1 MKEKIISAV
10 IYILTTA
17 LGAFAYLYP
26 LIDSSGHLVGIT
38 SRSNDLPLMMAVLL
52 ALCILVLIYEIQE
65 VRLSTKIVAL
75 LGVLIAINATLRFI
89 ELALPVFGG
98 FSPVFFLIMI
108 TGYIFGGRVGFLMGA
123 LTILVSA
130 LITGG
135 IGPWLPN
142 QMFTAGWVGMSATF
156 VRRLAVWTGQE
167 NKRAEIWMLVVFG
180 AVWGLLYGAITNLWF
195 WPFLA
200 GPGNQ
205 VFVPGSSL
213 MTSLRNYG
221 IYYLATS
228 LIWDTGRAVG
238 NVLLV
243 LIFGKASLK
252 VLRRFQKRFHFILEN
267 PAEVT
272 P

>member
-1 MKEKIISAV
+1 VKEKLISAV
-10 IYILTTA
+10 IYILAT
-17 LGAFAYLYP
+17 LMGVFAYLYP
-26 LIDSSGHLVGIT
+26 LLETPGRFLGT
-38 SRSNDLPLMMAVLL
+38 NSRSNDLPLMMAFLL

-65 VRLSTKIVAL
+65 IRLSTKIVAL

-98 FSPVFFLIMI
+98 FSPVFFLIII

-142 QMFTAGWVGMSATF
+142 QMFTAGWVGMSAAF
-156 VRRLAVWTGQE
+156 INRLTVKFHLE
-167 NKRAEIWMLVVFG
+167 NRHAEIWMLVGFG
-180 AVWGLLYGAITNLWF
+180 AFWGFMYGAITNLWF

-205 VFVPGSSL
+205 AYVAGSGLVASFKY
-213 MTSLRNYG
+213 YG

-228 LIWDTGRAVG
+228 LLWDTGRAIG
-238 NVLLV
+238 NILLV
-243 LIFGKASLK
+243 LFFGTATLK
-252 VLRRFQKRFHFILEN
+252 VLRRFQSRFHFTVQETVEGHL
-267 PAEVT
+267 
-272 P
+272 

>member
-10 IYILTTA
+10 IYILA
-17 LGAFAYLYP
+17 SVMGIFAYIYP
-26 LIDSSGHLVGIT
+26 LLDSPGHFFGMNT
-38 SRSNDLPLMMAVLL
+38 RSNDLPLMMAFLL

-65 VRLSTKIVAL
+65 IRLSTKIVAL

-89 ELALPVFGG
+89 ELALPIFGG
-98 FSPVFFLIMI
+98 FSPVFFLIII

-123 LTILVSA
+123 LTILVSG

-156 VRRLAVWTGQE
+156 IHRITVKLQLE
-167 NKRAEIWMLVVFG
+167 NRPAEIWILVVF
-180 AVWGLLYGAITNLWF
+180 AAFWGFMYGAITNLWF

-205 VFVPGSSL
+205 AFVAGSGFV
-213 MTSLRNYG
+213 TSLKYYG

-228 LIWDTGRAVG
+228 LVWDTGRAIG

-243 LIFGKASLK
+243 LLFGTATLK
-252 VLRRFQKRFHFILEN
+252 VLRRFQSRFHFTVKDT
-267 PAEVT
+267 AEGKV
-272 P
+272 